1 MFKKILTLL
10 MSMALILSLT
20 ACGGG
25 STTVKVTN
33 EDGSTQTVVLESLKP
48 QLQNV
53 TPMTDYAGN
62 TSIDQMDYVTFGLDE
77 NSQPI
82 EWIVLEKSNNKA
94 LLLSKYV
101 LTSHTYNDESVD
113 ITWENCTMR
122 KWLNSEYINTIF
134 SKKEQGSIITSDVI
148 NNVINYGNA
157 EYGTKG
163 GNNTKDKLFLL
174 SLDEVN
180 KYFNNDNQ
188 RVATNKGDSSSSWWL
203 RSPGLSPDNWWL
215 PSPDI
220 DQSQAAYI
228 YYDGSLRENGGDVN
242 TYGGHGVRPALWVK
256 Y

>member
-33 EDGSTQTVVLESLKP
+33 DDGSTSTIVIEALKS

-53 TPMTDYAGN
+53 TPITDYAGN
-62 TSIDQMDYVTFGLDE
+62 TSIDQMNYVTFGLDE
-77 NSQPI
+77 NSEPL

-94 LLLSKYV
+94 LLLSKYL
-101 LTSHTYNDESVD
+101 LTSHVYNDENVD

-134 SKKEQGSIITSDVI
+134 SKKEQGSILTTDVI
-148 NNVINYGNA
+148 NNDNA
-157 EYGTKG
+157 QYGTKG

-174 SLDEVN
+174 SIDEVN
-180 KYFNNDNQ
+180 KYFSSANQ
-188 RVATNKGDSSSSWWL
+188 RVATYKGGSSDSWWL
-203 RSPGLSPDNWWL
+203 RSPGNN
-215 PSPDI
+215 
-220 DQSQAAYI
+220 QHGAAYVP
-228 YYDGSLRENGGDVN
+228 YDGYLVENGYVVN
-242 TYGGHGVRPALWVK
+242 NYYGVRPALWVK

>member
-10 MSMALILSLT
+10 MSMTLILT
-20 ACGGG
+20 IIACGSGT
-25 STTVKVTN
+25 TTVKVTN
-33 EDGSTQTVVLESLKP
+33 EDGSIQTVVLESLKP

-77 NSQPI
+77 KSEPI

-101 LTSHTYNDESVD
+101 LTSHVYNDEYVD

-134 SKKEQGSIITSDVI
+134 SKKEQGSILTTYVI
-148 NNVINYGNA
+148 NNDNA
-157 EYGTKG
+157 KYGTKG

-174 SLDEVN
+174 SIDEVN
-180 KYFNNDNQ
+180 KYFSSDNQ
-188 RVATNKGDSSSSWWL
+188 RVATYKFGSSTHWWL
-203 RSPGLSPDNWWL
+203 RSPGSRQYN
-215 PSPDI
+215 
-220 DQSQAAYI
+220 AAVV
-228 YYDGSLRENGGDVN
+228 YYDGDLDENGNSVDNDLVL
-242 TYGGHGVRPALWVK
+242 GVRPALWVK

>member
-1 MFKKILTLL
+1 MEEPKMFKKILTLL
-10 MSMALILSLT
+10 MSMTLILSLT

-33 EDGSTQTVVLESLKP
+33 DDGSTSTVVLESLKP
-48 QLQNV
+48 QLQNA

-77 NSQPI
+77 NSQPL

-94 LLLSKYV
+94 LLLSKYL
-101 LTSHTYNDESVD
+101 LTSHSYNDENVD

-134 SKKEQGSIITSDVI
+134 SKKEQGSILTTDVI
-148 NNVINYGNA
+148 NNDNA
-157 EYGTKG
+157 QYGTKG

-174 SLDEVN
+174 SIDEIN
-180 KYFNNDNQ
+180 KYFSTDNQ
-188 RVATNKGDSSSSWWL
+188 RVATYKGGSSDYWWL
-203 RSPGLSPDNWWL
+203 RSPGN
-215 PSPDI
+215 
-220 DQSQAAYI
+220 SQYGAAIVYGRGDLGENGNGV
-228 YYDGSLRENGGDVN
+228 YYDN
-242 TYGGHGVRPALWVK
+242 GVRPALWVK

>member
-1 MFKKILTLL
+1 MQKKLLTLL
-10 MSMALILSLT
+10 MSMTFALSIA

-33 EDGSTQTVVLESLKP
+33 EDGSTQTIVLESLKL
-48 QLQNV
+48 QIQNV
-53 TPMTDYAGN
+53 TPITDYAGN
-62 TSIDQMDYVTFGLDE
+62 TSIDQMDYVTFGLNE
-77 NSQPI
+77 KSEPI

-101 LTSHTYNDESVD
+101 LTSHAY

-134 SKKEQGSIITSDVI
+134 SKKEQGSILTTDVI
-148 NNVINYGNA
+148 NNDNA

-174 SLDEVN
+174 SIDEVN
-180 KYFNNDNQ
+180 KYFSSNNQ
-188 RVATNKGDSSSSWWL
+188 TVATYKDGSSDDWWL
-203 RSPGLSPDNWWL
+203 RSPGE
-215 PSPDI
+215 
-220 DQSQAAYI
+220 DQMQAVFVYFF
-228 YYDGSLRENGGDVN
+228 GSLDGENDRYVRIEQ
-242 TYGGHGVRPALWVK
+242 GVRPALWVK